1 MIKILVVEDDDNLNQ
16 AVCRHLSK
24 NGYQSVGSLTAPQA
38 LNFMASEK
46 YDLIISDI
54 MMPKMD
60 GFEFATAIRELD
72 NNVPIL
78 FMTARDDFASK
89 EKGYRIGI
97 DDYMTKPIDLDELLL
112 RIKALLRR
120 AKIATDKQLVVGNLV
135 LDEDDVSATVDGEPV
150 TLTLREFQIIYKLL
164 SYPKKTFTRGQLL
177 DEFGGFET
185 ESGLRSVDVHI
196 TSLRQKFSKCN
207 GFEIVTVRG
216 LGYKAVIK

>member
-1 MIKILVVEDDDNLNQ
+1 MVKVLVVEDDENLNQ
-16 AVCRHLSK
+16 AVCKHLSK
-24 NGYQSVGSLTAPQA
+24 HGYQAIGSPTAKHA
-38 LNFMASEK
+38 LDLMAVEM
-46 YDLIISDI
+46 YDLIVSDI
-54 MMPKMD
+54 MMPQMD
-60 GFEFATAIRELD
+60 GFEFAASVRELD
-72 NNVPIL
+72 KNVPIL

-112 RIKALLRR
+112 RIAALLRR
-120 AKIATDKQLVVGNLV
+120 AKISADKKLVIGNLI
-135 LDEDDVSATVDGEPV
+135 LDEDGTSAEIDGEPV

-185 ESGLRSVDVHI
+185 ESSLRSVDVHI
-196 TSLRQKFSKCN
+196 TNLRQKLANAN

-216 LGYKAVIK
+216 LGYKAVIL

>member
-1 MIKILVVEDDDNLNQ
+1 MIKILVVEDDENLNL
-16 AVCRHLSK
+16 AVCKHLSK
-24 NGYQSVGSLTAPQA
+24 NGYQTTGCLAATQA

-46 YDLIISDI
+46 YDLIVSDI

-60 GFEFATAIRELD
+60 GFEFATAIREFD
-72 NNVPIL
+72 SNIPIL

-97 DDYMTKPIDLDELLL
+97 DDYMTKPVDLDELIL

-120 AKIATDKQLVVGNLV
+120 AKIATDKKLVVGNLI

-196 TSLRQKFSKCN
+196 TNLRQKFSKCN
-207 GFEIVTVRG
+207 GFEIITVRG

>member
-16 AVCRHLSK
+16 AVCKHLSK
-24 NGYQSVGSLTAPQA
+24 HGYQTTASLTAPEA
-38 LNFMASEK
+38 LDYMASEMF
-46 YDLIISDI
+46 DLIISDI
-54 MMPKMD
+54 MMPKMN
-60 GFEFATAIRELD
+60 GFEFAAAIRELD
-72 NNVPIL
+72 GNVPIL

-97 DDYMTKPIDLDELLL
+97 DDYMTKPVDLDELLL

-120 AKIATDKQLVVGNLV
+120 AKISAEKRLEIGNLV
-135 LDEDDVSATVDGEPV
+135 LDEEGTSVEVNGEPV
-150 TLTLREFQIIYKLL
+150 TLTLREFQILYKLL

-196 TSLRQKFSKCN
+196 TNLRQKLASAT

-216 LGYKAVIK
+216 LGYKAVLK